1 MGRAAA
7 ARASTAP
14 ARVRPRPA
22 GPSRGPARRRSGPAP
37 ARRPAKTQRRT
48 LPKVVPPVARRG
60 LSGVLDRL
68 LRGRGW
74 IALIGALLVGVV
86 FLNVGL
92 LDRGNGVA
100 RDAERVEELG
110 RENAELRSAVAR
122 LGSSERIQR
131 VAAERGLVLP
141 EPGDVRYLRANPK
154 LDAKRAAARIA
165 PPQATAEATPP
176 PRVEPANPQAQD
188 GTPGAVTDPTATPQV
203 TPAPEATVAPAEP
216 TQVAAPPHDGAHAG
230 APAAAPGAGTGT
242 E

>member
-1 MGRAAA
+1 
-7 ARASTAP
+7 
-14 ARVRPRPA
+14 
-22 GPSRGPARRRSGPAP
+22 
-37 ARRPAKTQRRT
+37 
-48 LPKVVPPVARRG
+48 
-60 LSGVLDRL
+60 VLDRL

-141 EPGDVRYLRANPK
+141 EPGDVRYLRANRK

-188 GTPGAVTDPTATPQV
+188 GTPGAVTDPTAAPPV